1 MCLSVGEWVCV
12 CLTYISEWMHFHSR
26 ALWTPHGNMKF
37 EDCPLVDGSNDSII
51 MQWVDAMICAHF
63 FESPTYIPRYSRYR
77 SKQDDLLRY

>member
-1 MCLSVGEWVCV
+1 MGSTRLASDVCGWVGFCVYMCLCVSEGGEWVCV
-12 CLTYISEWMHFHSR
+12 CLTYISEWIHFHSR

-63 FESPTYIPRYSRYR
+63 
-77 SKQDDLLRY
+77 